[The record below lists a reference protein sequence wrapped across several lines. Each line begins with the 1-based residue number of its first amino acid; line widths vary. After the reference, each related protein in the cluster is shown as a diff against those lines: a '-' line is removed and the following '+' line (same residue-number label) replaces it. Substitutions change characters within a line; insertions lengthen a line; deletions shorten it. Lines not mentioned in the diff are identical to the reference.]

1 MSTDDTAIVPVIKRD
16 HFVLSYIDDGYTVL
30 IGATTRED
38 LQLGAL
44 LTSAARLLGSLDGN
58 EECIA
63 EVLEVMN
70 PGS

>member
-16 HFVLSYIDDGYTVL
+16 HFVLSYIDGYTVL